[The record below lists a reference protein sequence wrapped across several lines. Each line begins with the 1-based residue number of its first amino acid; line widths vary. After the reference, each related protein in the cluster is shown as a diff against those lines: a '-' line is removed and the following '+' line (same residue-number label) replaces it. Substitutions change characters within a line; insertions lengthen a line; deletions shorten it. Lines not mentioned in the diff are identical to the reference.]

1 MNLARWR
8 RIPGYLPE
16 ARAWRAWRDRNPDEV
31 YEWMFIVALRDG
43 NGVTLS
49 VKCPGGVGGAPKGT
63 CHFSRQ
69 LIHVESMD
77 LLTRFATNVRRLRE
91 KKKFSQKALADKV
104 GISVSYV
111 SMLER
116 GQRSPPLETIEKMA
130 KALGVPPASLLA
142 GR

>member
-1 MNLARWR
+1 
-8 RIPGYLPE
+8 
-16 ARAWRAWRDRNPDEV
+16 
-31 YEWMFIVALRDG
+31 
-43 NGVTLS
+43 
-49 VKCPGGVGGAPKGT
+49 
-63 CHFSRQ
+63 
-69 LIHVESMD
+69 MD
-77 LLTRFATNVRRLRE
+77 LLTRFANNVRRLRE

-130 KALGVPPASLLA
+130 KALGVPAASLLA